1 MIHNREFELD
11 LVSHSLKKPLYLK
24 QNKLAL
30 AKLKFQ
36 DPLIDLIYKA
46 VMTTVIDN
54 NTVPT
59 MSELQ
64 LDLANRMDAN
74 ERYNFF
80 EKEVVHDTIKAI
92 YERETT
98 DMTGLTISKYLM
110 EKAARELADNL
121 GSDKGDSLISNLAK
135 YEHELAK
142 IKHMFADSE
151 DLGHNVFSAEGME
164 HWKKLLD
171 DYNNA
176 ACIPTHFP
184 VLDYCLQG
192 GIRRGELAV
201 ILAPTG
207 VGKAQPLTSS
217 VLTPTGY
224 RKMGELLAGDLVID
238 WKGNAVKIKGIF
250 PQGIKKNYKVT
261 FDDGTSVECC
271 DEHLWWA
278 RSCDASHKKYKVY
291 PLKTMLISGII
302 GSKNRSN
309 WFVPVMDA
317 ISYEEKELPVDSY
330 ILGALLGDGG
340 LTEHSPRLTSADPE
354 LVDHIKKMLPT
365 SVVIKK
371 YGKGDIDY
379 GFSSVE
385 KVRNPITGVLPKNEL
400 TIALISLNLMGTNS
414 HTKFIPEEYQ
424 YGSVD
429 QRIELLRGLCDTD
442 GTISSCGTCVD
453 YCCASE
459 QLVKD
464 IQILVRGLGG
474 ICGPIKHK
482 VVKGNTYYRIRAVT
496 KFNPFRLSRKADKW
510 RLPIKEFKKSIR
522 SVEYI
527 GETEMQCIAVD
538 SPTAS
543 YITEGHTVTHN
554 TSCLLNF
561 TMNFVKN
568 GQRILYIVLDNL
580 EGDMAIR
587 TMGCLLDIDV
597 TQGLNADATIDAAR
611 MGYYDQCENNLF
623 YKHFVP
629 KELNKAKLERYL
641 DKFQTHLYELDKQA
655 NIKDSEEWGQIDGLV
670 IDYLDEMSTEYT
682 DNGWETASNLSQEVK
697 AVLKARNIFG
707 LTATQGGTEA
717 MKSDTIKLHMAQ
729 GFKSKFNAPDLIFA
743 ISQDDSEKAMNP
755 SVFRLGCLKA
765 RRGRSHYQI
774 QFNFWKERQ
783 LIKEVPNATILTMSS
798 ERTTENGAKPVATN
812 NYSSMYGIK
821 DNLTKHLGEQE
832 TTNSAQLDSI
842 GGEEV
847 KSEGQAAAEISP

>member
-24 QNKLAL
+24 QNKVAL

-46 VMTTVIDN
+46 VMATVIDN

-59 MSELQ
+59 MTELQ
-64 LDLANRMDAN
+64 LDLANKMDAN

-151 DLGHNVFSAEGME
+151 DIGHNVFSADGMD

-176 ACIPTHFP
+176 ACIPTHYP

-207 VGKAQPLTSS
+207 VGK
-217 VLTPTGY
+217 
-224 RKMGELLAGDLVID
+224 
-238 WKGNAVKIKGIF
+238 
-250 PQGIKKNYKVT
+250 
-261 FDDGTSVECC
+261 
-271 DEHLWWA
+271 
-278 RSCDASHKKYKVY
+278 
-291 PLKTMLISGII
+291 
-302 GSKNRSN
+302 
-309 WFVPVMDA
+309 
-317 ISYEEKELPVDSY
+317 
-330 ILGALLGDGG
+330 
-340 LTEHSPRLTSADPE
+340 
-354 LVDHIKKMLPT
+354 
-365 SVVIKK
+365 
-371 YGKGDIDY
+371 
-379 GFSSVE
+379 
-385 KVRNPITGVLPKNEL
+385 
-400 TIALISLNLMGTNS
+400 
-414 HTKFIPEEYQ
+414 
-424 YGSVD
+424 
-429 QRIELLRGLCDTD
+429 
-442 GTISSCGTCVD
+442 
-453 YCCASE
+453 
-459 QLVKD
+459 
-464 IQILVRGLGG
+464 
-474 ICGPIKHK
+474 
-482 VVKGNTYYRIRAVT
+482 
-496 KFNPFRLSRKADKW
+496 
-510 RLPIKEFKKSIR
+510 
-522 SVEYI
+522 
-527 GETEMQCIAVD
+527 
-538 SPTAS
+538 
-543 YITEGHTVTHN
+543 

-641 DKFQTHLYELDKQA
+641 DKFQTHIFEVDKQA
-655 NIKDSEEWGQIDGLV
+655 NVRPPEEWGQLDGLV

-697 AVLKARNIFG
+697 AVLKGRNLFG

-783 LIKEVPNATILTMSS
+783 LIREVPNATILTMSS

-812 NYSSMYGIK
+812 NYSSMYGIR
-821 DNLTKHLGEQE
+821 DNLNKQLAEQE
-832 TTNSAQLDSI
+832 PGTGDQLEPL

-847 KSEGQAAAEISP
+847 KSESATETEVSS